1 MSTSKH
7 TALYLRVSTGQS
19 DVHADRRDGGVGIVV
34 DLGAGH
40 GGHGGGEG
48 AGQARGASP
57 HAAPLVKRIEGLAE
71 TTRMSVRQI
80 RTELNGKVG
89 RSVIGEIVKRVRD
102 GQEVG

>member
-1 MSTSKH
+1 M
-7 TALYLRVSTGQS
+7 
-19 DVHADRRDGGVGIVV
+19 
-34 DLGAGH
+34 
-40 GGHGGGEG
+40 
-48 AGQARGASP
+48 
-57 HAAPLVKRIEGLAE
+57 KRIEGLAE